1 MKKRL
6 HLALLLSLITFNTL
20 LGQGTF
26 PNPFDMSGGNTF
38 TLFSVVHCGM
48 PSCDP
53 PTNIAVGEEN
63 TGTEGPFIT
72 PIPSDASYGTA
83 PGNWYAE
90 GADGLSYQSNASEI
104 RGSILI
110 NLITINRQD
119 IAVEWKVRD
128 ITTDA
133 NTNYVELQYR
143 IGAVGNFI
151 DLSGDLYESGNTP
164 SGTVF
169 NLTLPA
175 DTDNEALVQLRW
187 IYYEIGSGTTDRLA
201 LDDVTIS
208 SSSSLPV
215 ELMRFDAYAQR
226 NEVRLEWQTATETRN
241 AQFVVERSAD
251 GRNFSALH
259 TLAGAGDSRE
269 PLDYSAT
276 DAAPLRGQSFYR
288 LKQVDFD
295 GRFEYGPVR
304 AVFMGSENVL
314 RLLPTLA
321 DDALTASLPEPRS
334 EDAAWAVFD
343 LQGRLLRSGIWPAE
357 TSVLPL
363 SVSDLLAGGYVF
375 SVEGA
380 AQRFFKK

>member
-6 HLALLLSLITFNTL
+6 HLAILLALSTLHAL

-26 PNPFDMSGGNTF
+26 PNPFNMSGGGTF

-63 TGTEGPFIT
+63 TATEGPFVT

-90 GADGLSYQSNASEI
+90 GANGLSYQSDASEI
-104 RGSILI
+104 RGSILL
-110 NLITINRQD
+110 NLITTNRQD
-119 IAVEWKVRD
+119 IAVEWTVRD

-143 IGAVGNFI
+143 IGGVGNFV

-175 DTDNEALVQLRW
+175 VANNEALVQIRW

-201 LDDVTIS
+201 VDDVTVS
-208 SSSSLPV
+208 SSPLPV
-215 ELMRFDAYAQR
+215 ELLRFDAYAQR
-226 NEVRLEWQTATETRN
+226 DEVRLEWETATETRN

-259 TLAGAGDSRE
+259 ALAGAGDSRE
-269 PLDYSAT
+269 PLDYATT

-295 GRFEYGPVR
+295 GAFEYSPVR
-304 AVFMGSENVL
+304 AVFMGSENAL
-314 RLLPTLA
+314 RLSPTWA
-321 DDALTASLPEPRS
+321 DDALTASLPEARS
-334 EDAAWAVFD
+334 DDATWAVFD
-343 LQGRLLRSGIWPAE
+343 LQGRPLRSGIWPAE
-357 TSVLPL
+357 TPALPL
-363 SVSDLLAGGYVF
+363 SVGDLPAGGYVF
-375 SVEGA
+375 SARGA